1 MVNEDIFPRPGER
14 VLVPW
19 GLEEVLGEVVEVY
32 KTGLGDRAVVRLIDV
47 GGSDTTVTVPADSLT
62 PAIVRTHGLSP
73 RIDQIAFVS
82 EVDAAVM
89 QAARE
94 LGLSPVHH
102 EQLDRGIDAVLSF
115 KKRQVAI
122 QMKHFIEGRLSS
134 DNIAALTAYASSVL
148 PVIIIANAGLTQAA
162 EERLRHN
169 NRFRQTT
176 WFVRWTSDADYVRL
190 KDAIREALNLNRA

>member
-32 KTGLGDRAVVRLIDV
+32 STGLGDRAVVRVIDA
-47 GGSDTTVTVPADSLT
+47 GSSDTTVTVPADSLT
-62 PAIVRTHGLSP
+62 PAAGRTHGMSP
-73 RIDQIAFVS
+73 RIDRLAFVS
-82 EVDAAVM
+82 EVNTAVM

-102 EQLDRGIDAVLSF
+102 EQLDRGIDAVPSS

-122 QMKHFIEGRLSS
+122 QMKHFTEGRLSS
-134 DNIAALTAYASSVL
+134 DSIAALTAYASSVL
-148 PVIIIANAGLTQAA
+148 PVIIIANAGLTKAA
-162 EERLRHN
+162 EERLRYN
-169 NRFRQTT
+169 NRIRQTT

-190 KDAIREALNLNRA
+190 KSAIREALHLGQA